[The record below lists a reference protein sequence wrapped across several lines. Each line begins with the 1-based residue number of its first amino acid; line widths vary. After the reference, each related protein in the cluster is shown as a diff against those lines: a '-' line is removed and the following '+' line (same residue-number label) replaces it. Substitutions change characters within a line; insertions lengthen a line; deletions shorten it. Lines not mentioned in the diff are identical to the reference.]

1 MVTRITTKK
10 EYKHVMS
17 VIDKLMLK
25 GEANLSKSELK
36 EIERLS
42 AMAEAWEDKY
52 DPLKPVTIAG
62 MIELK
67 MFENRMKQRELA
79 IKLGISATRLNEVL
93 RGKRKVNIDLAKKLY
108 EKLNIPADF
117 ILKHA

>member
-1 MVTRITTKK
+1 MVIQITTQE

-42 AMAEAWEDKY
+42 AMAEEWEDKY
-52 DPLKPVTIAG
+52 DPLRPVTIAG

-67 MFENRMKQRELA
+67 MFENRMKQSELA
-79 IKLGISATRLNEVL
+79 IQLGISATRLNEVL